1 MPVVALVVEPLPHR
15 PRANALF
22 AADQPTIILDADV
35 ELSEDVA
42 DNKFWNQFILRD
54 DDRAQ

>member
-1 MPVVALVVEPLPHR
+1 MPVVALVIQSLPHC
-15 PRANALF
+15 PRANVLF

-42 DNKFWNQFILRD
+42 DNKLWNQFILRD